1 MVDNYFTSQSAEVIA
16 KHISAIYANK
26 MLSSAERY
34 DYDHQPMNNNLFKSE
49 RKRIMLPEWG
59 HRRYFFFYINK
70 IIY

>member
-34 DYDHQPMNNNLFKSE
+34 DHKPLIKNNHFC
-49 RKRIMLPEWG
+49 
-59 HRRYFFFYINK
+59 INE
-70 IIY
+70 

>member
-34 DYDHQPMNNNLFKSE
+34 D
-49 RKRIMLPEWG
+49 
-59 HRRYFFFYINK
+59 HREKDISFICNCK
-70 IIY
+70 